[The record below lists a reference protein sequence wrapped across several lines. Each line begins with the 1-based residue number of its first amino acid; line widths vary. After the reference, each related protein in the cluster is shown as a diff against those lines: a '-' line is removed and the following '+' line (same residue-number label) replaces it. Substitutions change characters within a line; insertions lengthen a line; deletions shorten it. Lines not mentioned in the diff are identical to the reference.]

1 MPKSLDDSLAAL
13 EKDAT
18 LKEALAEGLVEL
30 YVTIKR
36 AEQKMLEELFSQDK
50 GLSREKKRG
59 TPASLVHR
67 EVLRCLV

>member
-36 AEQKMLEELFSQDK
+36 AEQKMLGELFSEEK
-50 GLSREKKRG
+50 GLSREKKEERRR
-59 TPASLVHR
+59 AWFIER
-67 EVLRCLV
+67 Y